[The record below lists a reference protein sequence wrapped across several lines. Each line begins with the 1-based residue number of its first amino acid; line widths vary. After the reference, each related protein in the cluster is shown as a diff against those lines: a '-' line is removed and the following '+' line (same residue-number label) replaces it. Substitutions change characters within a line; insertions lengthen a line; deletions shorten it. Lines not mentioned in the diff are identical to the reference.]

1 MIVEYFLLGWLLGG
15 FVSNV
20 ITTIVQKAIQYGN
33 EVSK

>member
-20 ITTIVQKAIQYGN
+20 ITVIVQKAKNIGG
-33 EVSK
+33 EK